1 MDDSPFTKLPPELRD
16 AIYDAALQ
24 FPEDVILSDLRREG
38 GSGLYSETKAQIPL
52 NLLLA
57 CQQIGKESTKRLYAA
72 NTFAVVQN
80 RGDASCDE
88 ILNKF
93 IQSIGS
99 TNAGSLQSI
108 RVSYTLTQGTI
119 FNGQF
124 RQHLRKLRDIVRVIP
139 QCSTK
144 IDLSFFDIYKSILF
158 QVQLDL
164 QSLNVPSSGDAWMGK
179 FETSVASALEESA
192 EVQESMEFLKGH
204 LRECRR
210 DLEKNANS
218 SGTILPSY
226 QYPQYPW

>member
-1 MDDSPFTKLPPELRD
+1 MDGSPFAQLPTELRD
-16 AIYDAALQ
+16 SIWDAALQ

-38 GSGLYSETKAQIPL
+38 GSGLYGETKAQIPL
-52 NLLLA
+52 SLLLA
-57 CQQIGKESTKRLYAA
+57 CRQISKEAIKRLYAA
-72 NTFAVVQN
+72 NTFAMVQN

-93 IQSIGS
+93 IHSIGS
-99 TNAGSLQSI
+99 TNAESLRSI

-124 RQHLRKLRDIVRVIP
+124 RQHLRKLRDIVKSIP

-164 QSLNVPSSGDAWMGK
+164 QILNTPSSGDAWMGR
-179 FETSVASALEESA
+179 FETSVASALEESP
-192 EVQESMEFLKGH
+192 EVQESMDFLKGH
-204 LRECRR
+204 LRDCRR
-210 DLEKNANS
+210 DLEKGTIS
-218 SGTILPSY
+218 SETILPSR
-226 QYPQYPW
+226 PYPW